1 MAGAQERTEKPTAK
15 RLAEA
20 RRKGNVAKSQELTAL
35 AVIGVGCVAATLEI
49 RALPEQF
56 RALLDRF
63 WSYGLLHSDEWC
75 TGTSLAIAVFHAFFT
90 MAAPVVLP
98 ILLTAV
104 AINLAQLK
112 GFMFAPKALEPKF
125 SKLNPLNGLKRFAQ
139 TRMLMETAKSFLKI
153 VVVGVVLYTVFQSEE
168 ESLAALVHMDLVD
181 VGRETGR
188 IVFRFLWKAGG
199 FLLVLAV
206 LDFAYQRW
214 QYIKDLMMTKQEVKE
229 EHKQAEGNPQI
240 KARIRSIQRSLAR
253 QRMMAKVPKATVVV
267 TNPTHYAVALLYRE
281 GFQAPKVVAKGMNLI
296 AQNIIRIAREHQIPV
311 VQNPPL
317 ARALY
322 HQVKLDQVIP
332 ETLYRAVAKVLAY
345 VYQQR
350 RKHIG

>member
-1 MAGAQERTEKPTAK
+1 MAGAQERTEKPTGK

-20 RRKGNVAKSQELTAL
+20 RRKGNVPKSQELTAL
-35 AVIGVGCVAATLEI
+35 AVLWAGWLAASFQM
-49 RALPEQF
+49 AKLPEQF
-56 RALLDRF
+56 RALLDRLWTEGF
-63 WSYGLLHSDEWC
+63 APWKSGLVGNALAVSVFQAFLLMAAPAVMAALV
-75 TGTSLAIAVFHAFFT
+75 TAIAVNF
-90 MAAPVVLP
+90 V
-98 ILLTAV
+98 
-104 AINLAQLK
+104 QLK
-112 GFMFAPKALEPKF
+112 GFLIAPKALEPKF

-139 TRMLMETAKSFLKI
+139 VRFFAETAKSFVKI
-153 VVVGVVLYTVFQSEE
+153 VIVGVVLYTVFQSEQ
-168 ESLAALVHMDLVD
+168 ESLAALVHMDLSAI
-181 VGRETGR
+181 GRETGR
-188 IVFRFLWKAGG
+188 IVFRFVWKAGA

-229 EHKQAEGNPQI
+229 EHKQSEGNPQI
-240 KARIRSIQRSLAR
+240 KSRIRSIQRTLAR

-267 TNPTHYAVALLYRE
+267 TNPTHYAVALFYKE
-281 GFQAPKVVAKGMNLI
+281 GLQAPKVVAKGMNLI
-296 AQNIIRIAREHQIPV
+296 AQNIIRIAREHRVPV

-322 HQVKLDQVIP
+322 RQVKLDQVIP

-350 RKHIG
+350 RSKP